1 MLDVV
6 IVNWNSGDML
16 SNCVSSI
23 LNGNIDSIGKI
34 IIVDN
39 GSEDGSENLQIESDQ
54 VLLIKNHS
62 NYGFAK
68 SCNIG
73 AKHCDS

>member
-1 MLDVV
+1 MIDVV

-23 LNGNIDSIGKI
+23 LNGNYESIGKV

-39 GSEDGSENLQIESDQ
+39 GSEDGSENLKIESSR
-54 VLLIKNHS
+54 VLLIKNHV
-62 NYGFAK
+62 NTL
-68 SCNIG
+68 
-73 AKHCDS
+73 